1 MTTADRS
8 SRDRPLDLLLPA
20 IVTAAAVAIAVAMFA
35 AYYQHPEELW
45 RNLWH
50 DRSAHYG
57 FGVDL
62 AVALRTLNPI
72 EFLVA
77 LEAVR
82 IWAPL
87 HPALLGVTLAFGGI
101 DHRLAIVPS
110 LVGWVMTVV
119 LTGLIARRLFVDRLQ
134 GMVAGTVA
142 AIFVMASPLFRTLA
156 ADVMLETVG
165 AALTAL
171 AIWLSMRAIE
181 APHEYARWRALA
193 LVLTLL
199 FLEKQN
205 YWLLTAVALALAM
218 VSEDPR
224 GWLARTRQFI
234 ADPPVRDLLRN
245 SFKDPLL
252 IALAVVCVLI
262 VALLLKG
269 PTVIHVFD
277 RRVSLYP
284 PGNLITVAWGL
295 LFIRILVFWYRNR
308 AALEEQLGPM
318 GQAMFY
324 WHAVPIGCF
333 LLLPH
338 RLQFFF
344 FFISPANRLAT
355 HRFDPWAGAQHYAQ
369 VFVDSFQPAH
379 WSAALAVALALLA
392 LTQIHRLTSGARMV
406 LILLALSTAAVI
418 LHPNVEARYLA
429 SWIFT
434 VWIFAGAGAA
444 IAVHWLTAR
453 LSAAPRVLVAAV
465 LVCMLGVAH
474 VRASQS
480 RAAADPIG
488 ASPTPVSDFGL
499 AAAYLPAIAGLKHVG
514 FVLSF
519 AHNPFINWSVRERC
533 QCRATIDMPS
543 PTLPATREQVR
554 QAVAEWIAVTPAQRI
569 VVIDTFGHYN
579 QPDRGWADEQAR
591 GMLDGVAG
599 QHRFEPIQTISLPS
613 YPAEVTIWAPRAEA
627 SAR

>member
-1 MTTADRS
+1 MTATDRS
-8 SRDRPLDLLLPA
+8 SRDRLLDLLLPA
-20 IVTAAAVAIAVAMFA
+20 IVAAAAVAIAVAMFA
-35 AYYQHPEELW
+35 AYYQHPEGLW

-110 LVGWVMTVV
+110 LVGWVMTIV
-119 LTGLIARRLFVDRLQ
+119 LTWLIARRLFVDRLQ

-156 ADVMLETVG
+156 TDVMLETVG

-171 AIWLSMRAIE
+171 SIWLYMRAID
-181 APHEYARWRALA
+181 APHEYAGWRALA
-193 LVLTLL
+193 LALTLL

-205 YWLLTAVALALAM
+205 YWLLTAVALALAI

-224 GWLARTRQFI
+224 GWWARTRQFI
-234 ADPPVRDLLRN
+234 AWPLVRDTIRN

-252 IALAVVCVLI
+252 IAFAVVCVII

-284 PGNLITVAWGL
+284 PGNLITVAWAL
-295 LFIRILVFWYRNR
+295 LFIRIAVFWYQNR
-308 AALEEQLGPM
+308 AALELGPM
-318 GQAMFY
+318 GRAMLY
-324 WHAVPIGCF
+324 WHAIPIGCF

-344 FFISPANRLAT
+344 FFVSPANRLAT
-355 HRFDPWAGAQHYAQ
+355 QRFDPWAGAQHYAQ
-369 VFVDSFQPAH
+369 VFVENFQPAP

-392 LTQIHRLTSGARMV
+392 LTRIRRLTSGARMV

-418 LHPNVEARYLA
+418 LHPNVEPRYLA

-444 IAVHWLTAR
+444 IVVHWLTSR
-453 LSAAPRVLVAAV
+453 LAAAPRALVAAI
-465 LVCMLGVAH
+465 LVCVLGIVH
-474 VRASQS
+474 IRASQS
-480 RAAADPIG
+480 RPATPLVGTPIG
-488 ASPTPVSDFGL
+488 PASDFDL

-514 FVLSF
+514 FVLRF
-519 AHNPFINWSVRERC
+519 AHNPFIKWSVRERC

-543 PTLPATREQVR
+543 PTLPASREQVR
-554 QAVAEWIAVTPAQRI
+554 QAVAEWIERTPAQRI
-569 VVIDTFGHYN
+569 IVIDTVGHYN

-591 GMLDGVAG
+591 GMLDGMAG
-599 QHRFEPIQTISLPS
+599 QHRFERIQTVWLPS
-613 YPAEVTIWAPRAEA
+613 YPAEVTIWAPRAATA
-627 SAR
+627 SR